1 MSDSEEDEYNNTGIV
16 YDSENSDEDFDSE
29 DEELVK
35 MHYLQPYPIIFL
47 KRAMFFYTAYVCKL
61 IWNWSQHFNLLLI
74 LRPRPGILA
83 ICYNFFSNSLTGH
96 INNSLINL
104 LT

>member
-35 MHYLQPYPIIFL
+35 TRYVQPYPIRFL
-47 KRAMFFYTAYVCKL
+47 REQCFFDTAYVCYL
-61 IWNWSQHFNLLLI
+61 IWNWSQ
-74 LRPRPGILA
+74 
-83 ICYNFFSNSLTGH
+83 
-96 INNSLINL
+96 
-104 LT
+104 